1 MRILVDRVIYQGLRY
16 AIKPTRR
23 NSSGHTRAH
32 TKIRMK
38 KAQCS
43 REPGFAGRASTREAL
58 VPGQKFIGLP
68 LPGPGARP
76 DLKQELAITLEELSR
91 STATQYSTLSPKSP
105 LVSL

>member
-1 MRILVDRVIYQGLRY
+1 MRYQQKSSSRLGLE
-16 AIKPTRR
+16 
-23 NSSGHTRAH
+23 GL
-32 TKIRMK
+32 
-38 KAQCS
+38 QCS